1 MMHIVTVNDS
11 QTGQSYQYDADMVI
25 NNADSGIAFYISQ
38 LAVLDPKIYDV
49 KYRNIIF
56 QEVVPVDTSMP
67 EWIDNVNYISYDAVT
82 MGKFIAANGK
92 DLPQSDIDANISS
105 VPIGYAGNSYGYTLE
120 ELRKSQQMRLPLDVT
135 KARVAYRG
143 AQEHMQRVA
152 WFGDASRGMTGM
164 FNNPNIPLDN
174 STVNWATATG
184 QDMVNDMN
192 NLLIKVW
199 SQSDNVHVPDT
210 LLLPSD
216 KYAIASSKRMDTG
229 TDTTVMEF
237 FKRNNL
243 FRDITGQEIEVR
255 PILELQTAN
264 TAGTGPR
271 MMAYEKTPDNLVMYN
286 PIPWRPLAPQPNGL
300 RIEVSAEYKISGVEF
315 RYPGS
320 AAYRDML

>member
-56 QEVVPVDTSMP
+56 PEVVPVDTSMP
-67 EWIDNVNYISYDAVT
+67 EWIDTVNYISYDAVT

-105 VPIGYAGNSYGYTLE
+105 VPVGYAGNSYGYTLE

-184 QDMVNDMN
+184 QEMVNDMN
-192 NLLIKVW
+192 SLLIKVW
-199 SQSDNVHVPDT
+199 STSANVHVPDT

>member
-56 QEVVPVDTSMP
+56 PEVVPVDTSMP
-67 EWIDNVNYISYDAVT
+67 EWIDTVNYISYDAVT

-105 VPIGYAGNSYGYTLE
+105 VPVGYAGNSYGYTLE

-184 QDMVNDMN
+184 QEMVNDMN
-192 NLLIKVW
+192 SLLIKVW
-199 SQSDNVHVPDT
+199 SQSANVHVPDT

>member
-1 MMHIVTVNDS
+1 MHIVTVNDS

-56 QEVVPVDTSMP
+56 PEVVPVDTSMP
-67 EWIDNVNYISYDAVT
+67 EWIDTVNYISYDAVT

-105 VPIGYAGNSYGYTLE
+105 VPVGYAGNSYGYTLE

-184 QDMVNDMN
+184 QEMVNDMN
-192 NLLIKVW
+192 SLLIKVW
-199 SQSDNVHVPDT
+199 SQSANVHVPDT

>member
-56 QEVVPVDTSMP
+56 PEVVPVDTSMP
-67 EWIDNVNYISYDAVT
+67 EWIDSVQYISYDAVT

-92 DLPQSDIDANISS
+92 DLPQSDIDANISD
-105 VPIGYAGNSYGYTLE
+105 VKVGYAGNSYGYTLE

-164 FNNPNIPLDN
+164 FNNLNIPLDN
-174 STVNWATATG
+174 STVNWASATG
-184 QDMVNDMN
+184 QEMVNDMN
-192 NLLIKVW
+192 SLLIKVW
-199 SQSDNVHVPDT
+199 STSANVHVPDT

>member
-56 QEVVPVDTSMP
+56 PEVVPVDTSMP
-67 EWIDNVNYISYDAVT
+67 EWIDTVNYISYDAVT

-105 VPIGYAGNSYGYTLE
+105 VPVGYAGNSYGYTLE

-135 KARVAYRG
+135 KARVAHRG

-184 QDMVNDMN
+184 QEMVNDMN
-192 NLLIKVW
+192 SLLIKVW
-199 SQSDNVHVPDT
+199 STSANVHVPDT

-243 FRDITGQEIEVR
+243 FRDTTGQEIEVR

>member
-1 MMHIVTVNDS
+1 MHIVTVNDS

-56 QEVVPVDTSMP
+56 PEVVPVDTSMP
-67 EWIDNVNYISYDAVT
+67 EWIDTVNYISYDAVT

-105 VPIGYAGNSYGYTLE
+105 VPVGYAGNSYGYTLE

-184 QDMVNDMN
+184 QEMVNDMN
-192 NLLIKVW
+192 SLLIKVW
-199 SQSDNVHVPDT
+199 STSANVHVPDT

>member
-1 MMHIVTVNDS
+1 MHIVTVNDS

-56 QEVVPVDTSMP
+56 PEVVPVDTSMP

-105 VPIGYAGNSYGYTLE
+105 VPVGYAGNSYGYTLE

-152 WFGDASRGMTGM
+152 WFGDSARGMTGM

-184 QDMVNDMN
+184 QEMVNDMN
-192 NLLIKVW
+192 SLLIKVW
-199 SQSDNVHVPDT
+199 STSANVHVPDT

>member
-1 MMHIVTVNDS
+1 MHIVTVNDS

-56 QEVVPVDTSMP
+56 PEVVPVDTSMP
-67 EWIDNVNYISYDAVT
+67 EWIDTVNYISYDAVT

-105 VPIGYAGNSYGYTLE
+105 VPVGYAGNSYGYTLE
-120 ELRKSQQMRLPLDVT
+120 ELRKSQQMRMPLDVT

-184 QDMVNDMN
+184 QEMVNDMN
-192 NLLIKVW
+192 SLLIKVW
-199 SQSDNVHVPDT
+199 SQSANVHVPDT

>member
-1 MMHIVTVNDS
+1 MHIVTVNDS

-56 QEVVPVDTSMP
+56 PEVVPVDTSMP
-67 EWIDNVNYISYDAVT
+67 EWIDTVNYISYDAVT

-105 VPIGYAGNSYGYTLE
+105 VPVGYAGNSYGYTLE

-184 QDMVNDMN
+184 QEMVNDMN
-192 NLLIKVW
+192 SLLIKVW
-199 SQSDNVHVPDT
+199 STSANVHVPDT

-286 PIPWRPLAPQPNGL
+286 PIPWRPLAPQANGL

>member
-56 QEVVPVDTSMP
+56 PEVVPVDTSMP

-105 VPIGYAGNSYGYTLE
+105 VPVGYAGNSYGYTLE

-164 FNNPNIPLDN
+164 FNNLNIPLDN

-184 QDMVNDMN
+184 QEMVNDMN
-192 NLLIKVW
+192 SLLIKVW
-199 SQSDNVHVPDT
+199 STSANVHVPDT

>member
-1 MMHIVTVNDS
+1 MHIVTVNDS

-56 QEVVPVDTSMP
+56 PEVVPVDTSMP

-105 VPIGYAGNSYGYTLE
+105 VPVGYAGNSYGYTLE

-164 FNNPNIPLDN
+164 FNNLNIPLDN

-184 QDMVNDMN
+184 QEMVNDMN
-192 NLLIKVW
+192 SLLIKVW
-199 SQSDNVHVPDT
+199 STSANVHVPDT

>member
-1 MMHIVTVNDS
+1 MHIVTVNDS

-56 QEVVPVDTSMP
+56 PEVVPVDTSMP
-67 EWIDNVNYISYDAVT
+67 EWIDTVNYISYDAVT

-105 VPIGYAGNSYGYTLE
+105 VPVGYAGNSYGYTLE

-184 QDMVNDMN
+184 QEMVNDMN
-192 NLLIKVW
+192 SLLIKVW
-199 SQSDNVHVPDT
+199 SQSANVHVPDT

-243 FRDITGQEIEVR
+243 FRDITGGEIEVR

-300 RIEVSAEYKISGVEF
+300 RIEISAEYKISGVEF

>member
-56 QEVVPVDTSMP
+56 PEVVPVDTSMP
-67 EWIDNVNYISYDAVT
+67 EWIDTVNYISYDAVT

-105 VPIGYAGNSYGYTLE
+105 VPVGYAGNSYGYTLE

-174 STVNWATATG
+174 STVDWATATG
-184 QDMVNDMN
+184 QEMVNDMN
-192 NLLIKVW
+192 SLLIKVW
-199 SQSDNVHVPDT
+199 SQSANVHVPDT

>member
-56 QEVVPVDTSMP
+56 PEVVPVDTSMP
-67 EWIDNVNYISYDAVT
+67 EWIDTVNYISYDAVT
-82 MGKFIAANGK
+82 MGKFIVANGK

-105 VPIGYAGNSYGYTLE
+105 VPVGYAGNSYGYTLE

-184 QDMVNDMN
+184 QEMVNDMN
-192 NLLIKVW
+192 SLLIKVW
-199 SQSDNVHVPDT
+199 SQSANVHVPDT